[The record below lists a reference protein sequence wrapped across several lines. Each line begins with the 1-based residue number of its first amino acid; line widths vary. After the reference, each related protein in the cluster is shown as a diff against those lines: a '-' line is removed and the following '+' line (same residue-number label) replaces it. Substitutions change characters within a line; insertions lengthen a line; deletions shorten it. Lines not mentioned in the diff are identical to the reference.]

1 MLISGLKHDLN
12 EFKCFKHYD
21 FIKIGMLY
29 HLHSFITH
37 SDYMMFLLQLWKSI
51 DLTPVC
57 CILMRHT
64 NLQYWKMF
72 TKFPKQLNIA
82 VRWQQ
87 PAIFHCGLESVD
99 FQLFINPISYFIF
112 LFNAEHLLWGCKYVH
127 SYKIWHLAVSHRH
140 KRSLVFVEN
149 TQSAGKRVCILKG
162 FICNHKTLT
171 LRTLIFNYAQI
182 DKTVGIITLP

>member
-1 MLISGLKHDLN
+1 MISLRWACSG
-12 EFKCFKHYD
+12 
-21 FIKIGMLY
+21 
-29 HLHSFITH
+29 ITH

-57 CILMRHT
+57 CILMRHM

-99 FQLFINPISYFIF
+99 FQLFINPISYFF
-112 LFNAEHLLWGCKYVH
+112 F
-127 SYKIWHLAVSHRH
+127 SYSMLSICYEVVNMYTLIKSGIWQYPTGI
-140 KRSLVFVEN
+140 KGLVFVEN